1 MLTPARLAVASVL
14 SLSVLALSACGDS
27 GDETA
32 SDGSGA
38 STESSTEASTG
49 ASTEASGVECTVE
62 DIEVEG
68 EFGATPTITLPEDCE
83 PPTALLSTDLVV
95 GTGPAAK
102 AGDTVE
108 TNYHLVTWSDRQVL
122 DSSFERGETFPLE
135 DLGNAPVID
144 GWNQG
149 LVGITEGSRRLLV
162 VPPDLGYGQGGN
174 GIAPNET
181 LVFVVDAVSVS

>member
-1 MLTPARLAVASVL
+1 MLTPARLALASVL

-32 SDGSGA
+32 SDGAG
-38 STESSTEASTG
+38 SSTEAGS
-49 ASTEASGVECTVE
+49 SGVECTVD
-62 DIEVEG
+62 DITVEG
-68 EFGATPTITLPEDCE
+68 ELGATPTVTLPDDCD
-83 PPTALLSTDLVV
+83 PPATLLSTDLVV
-95 GTGPAAK
+95 GTGPAAE

-135 DLGNAPVID
+135 NLGNAPVID

-149 LVGITEGSRRLLV
+149 LLGITEGSRRLLV